1 MSSPDKPYYIRNASG
16 NEAIPLSNESDLA
29 DLKRQLE
36 YRGTR
41 EAIQVS
47 QKAVAGIAAG
57 VPLAKAIDG
66 REVFDIIARGNAEF
80 QAKTGRPITYS
91 EMRELY
97 G

>member
-1 MSSPDKPYYIRNASG
+1 MSSPDKPYYIRDASG
-16 NEAIPLSNESDLA
+16 NEAIPMSDLTV
-29 DLKRQLE
+29 LKRQLE

-41 EAIQVS
+41 EAIEVS

-57 VPLAKAIDG
+57 VPLSKAIDG

-80 QAKTGRPITYS
+80 QAKTGRPMTYS

>member
-1 MSSPDKPYYIRNASG
+1 MSKK
-16 NEAIPLSNESDLA
+16 AID
-29 DLKRQLE
+29 
-36 YRGTR
+36 
-41 EAIQVS
+41 
-47 QKAVAGIAAG
+47 GIAAG

-80 QAKTGRPITYS
+80 QAKTGRPMTYS

>member
-1 MSSPDKPYYIRNASG
+1 MSSPDKPYYIRDASG
-16 NEAIPLSNESDLA
+16 NAAIPMSDLTV
-29 DLKRQLE
+29 LKRQLE

-41 EAIQVS
+41 EAIEVS

-80 QAKTGRPITYS
+80 QAKTGRPMTYS

>member
-1 MSSPDKPYYIRNASG
+1 MSSDTPYYIRDASG
-16 NEAIPLSNESDLA
+16 NAAIPMET
-29 DLKRQLE
+29 LKRQLE
-36 YRGTR
+36 YRGMR

-47 QKAVAGIAAG
+47 QKAVAGIASG

-80 QAKTGRPITYS
+80 QAKTGRPMTYS